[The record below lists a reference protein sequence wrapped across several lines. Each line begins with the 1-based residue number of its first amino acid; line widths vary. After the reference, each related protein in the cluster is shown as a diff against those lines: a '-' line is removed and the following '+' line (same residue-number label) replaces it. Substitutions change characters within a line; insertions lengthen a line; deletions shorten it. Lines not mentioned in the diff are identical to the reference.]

1 MIPGGEL
8 NPGAAHLWCASPDDL
23 LAQERALHCAELL
36 ADDERVR
43 SRQFRFERH
52 RREYLAT
59 RALVR
64 SALSRHRPLP
74 PADWRFARNV
84 YGKPRTVP
92 ACGLGFN
99 LSNSPRLVVCLVA
112 RNAAVGVDTEP
123 FERAAQI
130 AELAPEVFS
139 PPELAEFELLQ
150 GHERL
155 ERALSLWTLKESYIK
170 ARGMG
175 LALPLDRFSFLF
187 GEGASARLVTDPS
200 LGDDPRRWQ
209 FGLLD
214 HAGHRIA
221 YMVEGPR
228 APELQLHEIRLPGTC
243 KPSSA
248 PRRVCAAP
256 WLQRA

>member
-1 MIPGGEL
+1 MPGGEL
-8 NPGAAHLWCASPDDL
+8 KPGAAHLWCARPDDL
-23 LAQERALHCAELL
+23 LAQERALHCAALL
-36 ADDERVR
+36 AEDERAHWQ
-43 SRQFRFERH
+43 SFRFERR

-64 SALSRHRPLP
+64 SALSRYRPAR
-74 PADWRFARNV
+74 PADWRFARNA
-84 YGKPRTVP
+84 YGKPRTAP
-92 ACGLGFN
+92 ACGLAFN

-112 RNAAVGVDTEP
+112 REAAVGVDTEP
-123 FERAAQI
+123 FERAAEI

-139 PPELAEFELLQ
+139 PLELAEFKLLD
-150 GHERL
+150 GRARL

-187 GEGASARLVTDPS
+187 GGGASARLEIDPS

-221 YMVEGPR
+221 YMIEGR
-228 APELQLHEIRLPGTC
+228 KAPELKLHEIRLPGAKAPVRT
-243 KPSSA
+243 
-248 PRRVCAAP
+248 PRRACAAP
-256 WLQRA
+256 QLQRA